1 MCFRRMSSQSIL
13 AACFPASSGTGRV
26 CRFVERNKDD
36 GRSVGDAMSKDGSE
50 HASMSKLHLLS
61 SADVA
66 TASRGRKTG
75 MKTSTPTLCVYNQT
89 RECFLGLRVAA
100 ADTSFTRLK
109 GLIGRLHLRSDE
121 GIWVVPSNGVHTL
134 GVLFRLDLI
143 YLDESQEVIEVIEY
157 FPRFRIAPLRIRAAS
172 VLELPQHTIYSS
184 QTQKGDRLLICTPEE
199 MEVRLLA
206 LTSSC
211 VTEDQ
216 PVPGSTA
223 RSG

>member
-1 MCFRRMSSQSIL
+1 M
-13 AACFPASSGTGRV
+13 
-26 CRFVERNKDD
+26 ERSKDD
-36 GRSVGDAMSKDGSE
+36 ERSVDDAMIKDGSE
-50 HASMSKLHLLS
+50 QASISKLHLLS
-61 SADVA
+61 PADVA
-66 TASRGRKTG
+66 TASRGRTTG

-109 GLIGRLHLRSDE
+109 GLIGRFHLRSDE

-134 GVLFRLDLI
+134 GVFFRLDLI

-157 FPRFRIAPLRIRAAS
+157 FPKFRIAPLRIRAAS
-172 VLELPQHTIYSS
+172 VLELPQYTIYSS

-199 MEVRLLA
+199 MEVRLQA
-206 LTSSC
+206 MTNSH
-211 VTEDQ
+211 VIEDQ
-216 PVPGSTA
+216 AGSGSTA

>member
-1 MCFRRMSSQSIL
+1 MI
-13 AACFPASSGTGRV
+13 
-26 CRFVERNKDD
+26 KDE
-36 GRSVGDAMSKDGSE
+36 SE
-50 HASMSKLHLLS
+50 HASTSKLHLLPP
-61 SADVA
+61 ADVA
-66 TASRGRKTG
+66 TTSLGRKTG
-75 MKTSTPTLCVYNQT
+75 MKTSTPTLCVYNQS

-100 ADTSFTRLK
+100 ADTSFARLK

-143 YLDESQEVIEVIEY
+143 YLDESQKVIEAIEY

-206 LTSSC
+206 MTSSY
-211 VTEDQ
+211 VSEDQ
-216 PVPGSTA
+216 PAPGSTA

>member
-1 MCFRRMSSQSIL
+1 MIR
-13 AACFPASSGTGRV
+13 
-26 CRFVERNKDD
+26 
-36 GRSVGDAMSKDGSE
+36 DGSE
-50 HASMSKLHLLS
+50 HASMSKLHLLP

-66 TASRGRKTG
+66 TASRGLKTG
-75 MKTSTPTLCVYNQT
+75 MKTPTPTLCVYNQT

-121 GIWVVPSNGVHTL
+121 GIWVVPSSGVHTL

-143 YLDESQEVIEVIEY
+143 YLDESQEVIEAIEY

-206 LTSSC
+206 LTSSY

>member
-1 MCFRRMSSQSIL
+1 M
-13 AACFPASSGTGRV
+13 
-26 CRFVERNKDD
+26 N
-36 GRSVGDAMSKDGSE
+36 AMIKDGSE
-50 HASMSKLHLLS
+50 HASIAKLHLLS
-61 SADVA
+61 PGDVA
-66 TASRGRKTG
+66 AASRGQKSG
-75 MKTSTPTLCVYNQT
+75 MKTAIPTFCVYNQT
-89 RECFLGLRVAA
+89 RECFLGLRVTA
-100 ADTSFTRLK
+100 ADTSFARLK

-184 QTQKGDRLLICTPEE
+184 QTQKGDRLLICAPEE
-199 MEVRLLA
+199 METRLRVF
-206 LTSSC
+206 TNSYVS
-211 VTEDQ
+211 EDQ
-216 PVPGSTA
+216 EGTESTA

>member
-1 MCFRRMSSQSIL
+1 
-13 AACFPASSGTGRV
+13 
-26 CRFVERNKDD
+26 
-36 GRSVGDAMSKDGSE
+36 
-50 HASMSKLHLLS
+50 
-61 SADVA
+61 
-66 TASRGRKTG
+66 
-75 MKTSTPTLCVYNQT
+75 VYNQT

-109 GLIGRLHLRSDE
+109 GLIGRLHLRSGE

-134 GVLFRLDLI
+134 GVLFHLDLI
-143 YLDESQEVIEVIEY
+143 YLDESQKVIEVIEY

-206 LTSSC
+206 LTNSY

-216 PVPGSTA
+216 SAPGSTV